1 MIFSKEMFGGA
12 DAAAS
17 LLEEPIAVI
26 VKDINRK
33 KYFMRSEAPARSRIL
48 PHQFGGSCTGFAG
61 RGAAV
66 AALLGLLCVIIDPR
80 RGGTRHGGGIG
91 ILGCL
96 WRGGWA
102 PIGRR
107 AALSLILGGSPIRY

>member
-80 RGGTRHGGGIG
+80 RGG
-91 ILGCL
+91 
-96 WRGGWA
+96 RGTAAASEFSAVFGA
-102 PIGRR
+102 GAGRR
-107 AALSLILGGSPIRY
+107 S